1 MGNTNIYDCGNCNS
15 QNLKLN
21 NTLMLWLMK
30 KVNNTLIVLSK
41 YTSFLVTIV
50 ATKYAK
56 NKAKIKC

>member
-1 MGNTNIYDCGNCNS
+1 
-15 QNLKLN
+15 
-21 NTLMLWLMK
+21 MLWLMK

-41 YTSFLVTIV
+41 YTSSLVTIV